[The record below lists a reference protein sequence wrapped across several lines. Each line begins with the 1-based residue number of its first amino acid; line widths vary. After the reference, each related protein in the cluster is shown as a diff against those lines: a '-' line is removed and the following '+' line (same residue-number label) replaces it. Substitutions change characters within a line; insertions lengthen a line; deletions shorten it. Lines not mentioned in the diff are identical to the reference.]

1 MGYSVQSQPTTRRF
15 PMMTIPNQETEA
27 EVLGR
32 AEKMLREMLAA
43 QIRQG
48 VIEPGGR
55 FDKAELRRQL
65 NDCRTAAIH
74 AIRWEQAHPGQ
85 QWLPSFTDAN
95 RADGLSERR
104 YRQYA
109 PPTSKDM

>member
-1 MGYSVQSQPTTRRF
+1 
-15 PMMTIPNQETEA
+15 MTGQEFETE
-27 EVLGR
+27 VLSR

-48 VIEPGGR
+48 IIEPGGR
-55 FDKAELRRQL
+55 FDRTELRRQL

-104 YRQYA
+104 YRQYT
-109 PPTSKDM
+109 PPVSKEM

>member
-1 MGYSVQSQPTTRRF
+1 
-15 PMMTIPNQETEA
+15 MTKLPDQEEA

-48 VIEPGGR
+48 VIEPGRR

-74 AIRWEQAHPGQ
+74 AIKWELAHPGQ

-95 RADGLSERR
+95 RADGLSEQR
-104 YRQYA
+104 YRQYT